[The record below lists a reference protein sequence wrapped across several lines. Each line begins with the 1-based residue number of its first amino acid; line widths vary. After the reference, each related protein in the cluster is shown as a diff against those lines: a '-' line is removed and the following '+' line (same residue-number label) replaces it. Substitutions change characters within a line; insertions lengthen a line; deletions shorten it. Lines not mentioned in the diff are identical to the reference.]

1 MTRAGERLTA
11 DAFTRDSVE
20 AYLRAAA
27 AERSRIELAIAD
39 ERRRR
44 DTARNVLDQL
54 VSIGGFPDDLASA
67 VAPTSRDGS
76 RG

>member
-1 MTRAGERLTA
+1 MARDGERLTA
-11 DAFTRDSVE
+11 DAFTRSSVE

-44 DTARNVLDQL
+44 DAARRILDRL
-54 VSIGGFPDDLASA
+54 DSIGRFPSDLATA
-67 VAPTSRDGS
+67 VTPVSREGS
-76 RG
+76 DE

>member
-1 MTRAGERLTA
+1 MARAGERLTA

-27 AERSRIELAIAD
+27 AERSRIELAVAD

-44 DTARNVLDQL
+44 DVARAFLDRL
-54 VSIGGFPDDLASA
+54 DSIGGFPSDLAAA
-67 VAPTSRDGS
+67 VTPTSGEGS
-76 RG
+76 GG